1 VIIQGI
7 QGSETSLGWVGFAFA
22 KEATDVKVLPVAGE
36 AGGECVTPTDES
48 IADNSYPISRPL
60 FIYVNKAKA
69 ESNPAL
75 AAYVDYYLSDAGI
88 ASVSEVGYVSLS
100 DEDLASLRSTW
111 DSRTVVAGEA
121 PTEEAAPS
129 DLEGTVVVSGSSTVE
144 PISISVAEKFSAENP
159 NVDIS
164 VDGPGTGDGFKLF
177 CAGETDINDASSK
190 VKQEQLDE
198 CAANG
203 IEMIEL
209 RIGNDGITMMTNTAN
224 SAVECLAFGDIYALI
239 GQGAQGFDSWADA
252 NALATEFGGFGN
264 LPDAP
269 LSLVGPGEES
279 GTFASFVEI
288 VIEKTGEKGETT
300 RPDYQASADD
310 NVIIQGIQG
319 SDTSLGWVGFAFAKE
334 ATDVKV
340 LDVAKSAD
348 DECVTPT
355 DESIADNSYPI
366 SRPLFIYVN
375 KAKAESNPALAA
387 YVDYYLSDAGIASV
401 SEVGY
406 VSLSDED
413 LASLR
418 STWDSRTVVAG

>member
-1 VIIQGI
+1 MKPLSKRVA
-7 QGSETSLGWVGFAFA
+7 AFG
-22 KEATDVKVLPVAGE
+22 VA
-36 AGGECVTPTDES
+36 
-48 IADNSYPISRPL
+48 
-60 FIYVNKAKA
+60 
-69 ESNPAL
+69 
-75 AAYVDYYLSDAGI
+75 
-88 ASVSEVGYVSLS
+88 
-100 DEDLASLRSTW
+100 ASLAIAACGGDDTADEPSEET
-111 DSRTVVAGEA
+111 
-121 PTEEAAPS
+121 TEETTATTATS
-129 DLEGTVVVSGSSTVE
+129 SGDISGTVVVSGSSTVE
-144 PISISVAEKFSAENP
+144 PISIAVAEKFAAENP

-190 VKQEQLDE
+190 VKPAQLEE

-209 RIGNDGITMMTNTAN
+209 RVGNDGITMMTNTAN
-224 SAVECLAFGDIYALI
+224 SAVECVSFPQIYALT
-239 GQGAQGFDSWADA
+239 GPESQGFESWADA
-252 NALATEFGGFGN
+252 NALAAELGETGE

-288 VIEKTGEKGETT
+288 VIEEFNEDRGQDATT

-334 ATDVKV
+334 AADVKI
-340 LDVAKSAD
+340 LQVAEEAGGD
-348 DECVTPT
+348 CVTPT
-355 DESIADNSYPI
+355 DETIADNSYPI

-375 KAKAESNPALAA
+375 KAKAESNPALTA

-406 VSLSDED
+406 VSLSDAD